1 MVSFVNTFKFLSGRC
16 NFWRDIRGIY
26 SIYGASGEG
35 NLKREGARTK
45 QKTEQGRNGF
55 TNWCVVRRLCR
66 PSRRRCGTYSF
77 LGILLRRRHGAH
89 HVLGARNFLVVPHG
103 RAEPGVGGRVY
114 EDHAESGHVCA

>member
-1 MVSFVNTFKFLSGRC
+1 MGSRIGAWFDGFVAR
-16 NFWRDIRGIY
+16 RDV
-26 SIYGASGEG
+26 A
-35 NLKREGARTK
+35 
-45 QKTEQGRNGF
+45 
-55 TNWCVVRRLCR
+55 VVL
-66 PSRRRCGTYSF
+66 THF